1 MRSASLPW
9 DAFLESMSC
18 AVMRQNCLEKE
29 ICLLQ
34 KTGRFFIFNVFLIIF
49 GKRVDKSQKEWY
61 DITVVSPL

>member
-1 MRSASLPW
+1 
-9 DAFLESMSC
+9 
-18 AVMRQNCLEKE
+18 MRQNCLEKE